1 MKGGFE
7 DAVSVIT
14 TLESAGHSAYMAGG
28 CVRDI
33 LLGHEP
39 NDYDVATSAS
49 PTDIIS
55 LFEKTV
61 PVGIAFG
68 VVRVILDGS
77 RELEVATFRADG
89 QYSDG
94 RRPDSVEF
102 KTNAEDDVR
111 RRDFTINAL
120 LMDENRKVIDYVGG
134 ERDLRNKILSA
145 VGDPTLRFTEDAL
158 RMMRAIRFALRFDLT
173 IDGPTWDA
181 MVRLSPDIRKISRER
196 ITDEFTKIFALG
208 SCEKSFLLLQRSKL
222 WTQWFGMSFDDDD
235 NWRRMLA
242 LSCVKPGDPFVL
254 VLAILLCEVYSSYR
268 EQYLEK
274 LALTNLQHKTLL
286 SILERQEK
294 WRGFLNAPLADQ
306 RKMLQWEDLDLIRKF
321 VAYQRDGG
329 RFKYESAGSLRIA
342 GDYSEIEPARLQIK
356 IDEVKAL
363 GWPGPLITGNH
374 LIGMGFSPGPV
385 FTQMLDLIRDE
396 QLNGSLTLLEEVK
409 PFLINKFPAAP
420 RKLDD
425 GTFFDDT
432 IDRRMAAECIGCKC
446 VMHFDIPKSPDGR
459 YLWKEMKNETNIRSY
474 RTSRFIICKNCGI
487 RRGKGGFVE
496 VKV

>member
-14 TLESAGHSAYMAGG
+14 TLKSAGHSAFMAGG

-55 LFEKTV
+55 LFEKTI

-158 RMMRAIRFALRFDLT
+158 RMMRAIRFALRFDLK

-181 MVRLSPDIRKISRER
+181 IVRLAPSIKNISRER
-196 ITDEFTKIFALG
+196 ITDELTKIF
-208 SCEKSFLLLQRSKL
+208 SCGRAEQAYLMVRRSTL
-222 WTQWFGMSFDDDD
+222 WTNWFGGDLCPDHDDD
-235 NWRRMLA
+235 WRRMLA
-242 LSCVKPGDPFVL
+242 LSYVRPGDPFTL
-254 VLAILLCEVYSSYR
+254 VLALLFAEEYEISR
-268 EQYLEK
+268 GHLLGK
-274 LALTNLQHKTLL
+274 LTLTNIQQKTFY

-294 WRGFLNAPLADQ
+294 WRRFLLATLADQ
-306 RKMLQWEDLDLIRKF
+306 RKMLQWEDLDLVRKF
-321 VAYQRDGG
+321 VNYQRDGG
-329 RFKYESAGSLRIA
+329 RFRYTGTYTGA
-342 GDYSEIEPARLQIK
+342 EPDTLQRVV
-356 IDEVKAL
+356 EFTQAM
-363 GWPGPLITGNH
+363 GWPGPLVTGNH
-374 LIGMGFSPGPV
+374 LIEMGFTPGPV
-385 FTQMLDLIRDE
+385 FTQMLDLIRDH
-396 QLNGSLTLLEEVK
+396 QLEGTLSTMEEVK
-409 PFLINKFPAAP
+409 PFIISRFPATP
-420 RKLDD
+420 RKLED

-432 IDRRMAAECIGCKC
+432 GFRRLAAECVNCHRL
-446 VMHFDIPKSPDGR
+446 MHFDISKTPDGK
-459 YLWKEMKNETNIRSY
+459 YVWKDLKNEVNIRSY
-474 RTSRFIICKNCGI
+474 RTSRFIICKHCGT